1 MTVIKLVKCL
11 AAPSSS
17 LARKTCLQPWP
28 GVTVDVQLGVWGSV
42 TGTLWHPVTRGWFG
56 GSEAL
61 QHHLAMSGGHG
72 SGSHNPLGSADVGLL
87 PELN

>member
-1 MTVIKLVKCL
+1 MTVIKLVKCP

-17 LARKTCLQPWP
+17 LARKTPAMARSDS
-28 GVTVDVQLGVWGSV
+28 GRAARGVWGSV

-61 QHHLAMSGGHG
+61 QHHLAMSGAMGQG
-72 SGSHNPLGSADVGLL
+72 ATTLRALRMSVCSLS
-87 PELN
+87 